1 MPLNSIVTIVLR
13 LFSLH
18 WLIQGIVLLPQVIQ
32 ATRDSWPY
40 SPSFIMFAQ
49 PTVLLVLAI
58 GLFWWSHL
66 LGRIVTPRPVP
77 EVQLGGLSVYDLYS
91 FTFTFLGL
99 YFALTSVAGTL
110 NWLHYYLTLL
120 KDTPAGNLERDY
132 GFYSL
137 TQPLITFLAGL
148 ACLLFAPRFARKLA
162 SLQRN
167 ADPVAPPPAKTS
179 PE

>member
-18 WLIQGIVLLPQVIQ
+18 WLIQGIILLPQAIQ

-49 PTVLLVLAI
+49 PIVVLVLAV
-58 GLFWWSHL
+58 GLFWWSDL
-66 LGRIVTPRPVP
+66 VGRIVTPRPVP
-77 EVQLGGLSVYDLYS
+77 EVQLGGLSLYDLYC
-91 FTFTFLGL
+91 FAFTFLGL
-99 YFALTSVAGTL
+99 YLALTNAARTL
-110 NWLHYYLTLL
+110 NWLHYYLTLVS
-120 KDTPAGNLERDY
+120 DTEAGDQNREQ
-132 GFYSL
+132 GFYGL
-137 TQPLITFLAGL
+137 AEPLITFLAGL

-162 SLQRN
+162 SLQHN
-167 ADPVAPPPAKTS
+167 ADLAAPPAKTS